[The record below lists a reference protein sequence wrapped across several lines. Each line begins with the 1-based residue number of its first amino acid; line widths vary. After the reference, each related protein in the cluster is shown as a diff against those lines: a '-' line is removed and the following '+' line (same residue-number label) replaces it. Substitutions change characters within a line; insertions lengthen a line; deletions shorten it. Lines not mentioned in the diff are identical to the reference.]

1 MMKIGMMTFRQRRSV
16 TLIRRRKTDSSLR
29 SRNNSVTTNRN
40 SISVS
45 NIKNIGKA
53 AINRVLTMA
62 VIGMNLERSETK
74 AE

>member
-1 MMKIGMMTFRQRRSV
+1 MRIGMMTFRQRRSV
-16 TLIRRRKTDSSLR
+16 MLIHQRKTDSSR
-29 SRNNSVTTNRN
+29 CSRNNSVTTNRN

-62 VIGMNLERSETK
+62 EIGMNLERSETK
-74 AE
+74 AQ